1 MKVTA
6 NGVALNCEIEGKE
19 GAPWLTFSNS
29 LATNL
34 HMWDAQAAAL
44 ADDFRILRYDKRG
57 HGESDVPE
65 GPYDFSMLVGDVIG
79 LWDALGIGQSHFV
92 GLSIGGMTAMGLGLR
107 HADRLSSMVISNAI
121 AEAPAP
127 FVAAWDDRIAIV
139 EEKGMQALA
148 APTVERWSSDEFFNS
163 GTPVL
168 DDLRAMVSATPAG
181 GFIGCARALQGLD
194 FEKSLGEIRVPTLFI
209 AGKEDGATPASTMS
223 RIARMVEGARYVEL
237 SPAGHLSNIEQ
248 PEGYTAALRD
258 FLL

>member
-79 LWDALGIGQSHFV
+79 LWDVLGIGQSHFV

>member
-6 NGVALNCEIEGKE
+6 NGVGLNCEVSGRE

-34 HMWDAQAAAL
+34 HMWDDQAAAL

-57 HGESDVPE
+57 HGGSDVPD
-65 GPYDFSMLVGDVIG
+65 GAYDFSMLVGDVVG
-79 LWDALGIGQSHFV
+79 LWDALGIERSHFV
-92 GLSIGGMTAMGLGLR
+92 GLSIGGMTAMGLALD
-107 HADRLSSMVISNAI
+107 HADRLNSMVISNAI

-127 FVAAWDDRIAIV
+127 FVAAWDERIAIV
-139 EEKGMQALA
+139 EEQGMEALA
-148 APTVERWSSDEFFNS
+148 RPTVERWSSDHFLDS
-163 GTPVL
+163 GTPIL
-168 DDLRAMVSATPAG
+168 DDLQAMVAATPSG

-194 FEKSLGEIRVPTLFI
+194 FETRLGEIGTRTLFI
-209 AGKEDGATPASTMS
+209 AGKEDGATPAATMS
-223 RIARMVEGARYVEL
+223 RIARLVEGADYVEL

>member
-6 NGVALNCEIEGKE
+6 NGVALNCEIEGRE

-29 LATNL
+29 LATDL

-57 HGESDVPE
+57 HGGSDVPE
-65 GPYDFSMLVGDVIG
+65 GPYDFSMLVGDVLG
-79 LWDALGIGQSHFV
+79 LWDALGIEKSHFV
-92 GLSIGGMTAMGLGLR
+92 GLSIGGMTAMGLGIG
-107 HADRLSSMVISNAI
+107 HADRLDSMVISNAI

-127 FVAAWDDRIAIV
+127 FVAAWDERIATV
-139 EEKGMQALA
+139 ESDGMAALA
-148 APTVERWSSDEFFNS
+148 APTVERWSSDAFLDS
-163 GTPVL
+163 GTPIL
-168 DDLRAMVSATPAG
+168 DDLRAMVAATPAG
-181 GFIGCARALQGLD
+181 GFIGCARALQGLA
-194 FEKSLGEIRVPTLFI
+194 FEKDLGEIRVPTLFI

-223 RIARMVEGARYVEL
+223 RIAGLVEGAQYVEL